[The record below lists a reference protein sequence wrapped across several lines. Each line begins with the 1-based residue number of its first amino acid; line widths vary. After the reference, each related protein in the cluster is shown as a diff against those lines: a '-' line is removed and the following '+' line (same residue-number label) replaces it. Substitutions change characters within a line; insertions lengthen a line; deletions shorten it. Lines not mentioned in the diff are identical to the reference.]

1 MTMDTA
7 MDDGEEPLAVINDDD
22 VVVDRDDAE
31 ASLVERAE
39 GQNAATTSEEE
50 DDDDDDDDDNDVNNN
65 KFSGM
70 ARVKVYRLN
79 DRGHWDDKGTGFAS
93 CEYIEVR

>member
-7 MDDGEEPLAVINDDD
+7 MDDGEEPLAVVNDDD
-22 VVVDRDDAE
+22 VVVNCDDAE
-31 ASLVERAE
+31 ASLVERVE

-50 DDDDDDDDDNDVNNN
+50 DDDDDEDDDNDVNNN

>member
-1 MTMDTA
+1 
-7 MDDGEEPLAVINDDD
+7 MDDGEEPLAVVNDDD
-22 VVVDRDDAE
+22 VVVNNDDAE

-50 DDDDDDDDDNDVNNN
+50 DDDDDEDDDNDVNDN
-65 KFSGM
+65 KYSGM